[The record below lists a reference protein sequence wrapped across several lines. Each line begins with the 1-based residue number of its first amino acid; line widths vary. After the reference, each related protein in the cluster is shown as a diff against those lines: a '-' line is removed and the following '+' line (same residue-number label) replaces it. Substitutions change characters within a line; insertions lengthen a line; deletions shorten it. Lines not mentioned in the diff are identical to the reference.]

1 MKNKKINYI
10 GAFLDG
16 YFAETNFDYGYE
28 YFDQFIIAEKLAKK
42 SYKRFKKQFK
52 KEKYENSNARII

>member
-28 YFDQFIIAEKLAKK
+28 YFDYFVNID
-42 SYKRFKKQFK
+42 F
-52 KEKYENSNARII
+52 

>member
-16 YFAETNFDYGYE
+16 YFAGTNFEYGYGYE

-42 SYKRFKKQFK
+42 KL
-52 KEKYENSNARII
+52 

>member
-16 YFAETNFDYGYE
+16 YFAETNCDYSYE
-28 YFDQFIIAEKLAKK
+28 YFDKFIKAEKLAKK
-42 SYKRFKKQFK
+42 TYKKFKKQFK
-52 KEKYENSNARII
+52 QEKNEQ